1 MKKLFAFAA
10 CMTLGVMISFAQTA
24 TTTTTAPVTEEKVEM
39 STPAVN
45 AVDAQQSAVKCTTA
59 PSGTKSC
66 CSHNTSRTSAV
77 TAPDASSTATT
88 TDAAIT
94 TTANT
99 VEATAAP
106 NCHQVSVS
114 VSAAKPEETTKP
126 EDPKK

>member
-1 MKKLFAFAA
+1 MKKIFAFAA

-45 AVDAQQSAVKCTTA
+45 AVDAQQGAVKCTTA

>member
-1 MKKLFAFAA
+1 MKKIFAFAA

-45 AVDAQQSAVKCTTA
+45 AVDAQQGAVKCTTA

-77 TAPDASSTATT
+77 TAPDASSTTTT